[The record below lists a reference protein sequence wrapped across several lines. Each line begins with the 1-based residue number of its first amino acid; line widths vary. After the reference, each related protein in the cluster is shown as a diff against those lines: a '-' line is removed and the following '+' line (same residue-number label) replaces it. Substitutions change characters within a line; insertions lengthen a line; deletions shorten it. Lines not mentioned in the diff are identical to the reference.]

1 MLKSKYLHLLVLLPL
16 NINHLGSTREKVVKT
31 NIEEDRNL
39 GTASIKNLG
48 MKLFSGIN
56 RDINGILLFVS
67 KKLG

>member
-1 MLKSKYLHLLVLLPL
+1 
-16 NINHLGSTREKVVKT
+16 LGSTREKVVKT